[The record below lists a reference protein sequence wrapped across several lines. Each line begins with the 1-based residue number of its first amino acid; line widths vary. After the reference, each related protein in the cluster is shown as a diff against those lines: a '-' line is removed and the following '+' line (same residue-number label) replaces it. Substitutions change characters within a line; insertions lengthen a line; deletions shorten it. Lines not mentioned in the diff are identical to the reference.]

1 MYNITDE
8 LTTDD
13 NFVEGAGKT
22 YPAGTNVVLVEP
34 SAGVR
39 KWDVLAGSVD
49 LSAYVKS
56 DDVKKTLLGSLNNK
70 SIVED
75 VSITNDVCYVDRQVM
90 QVNGEIVSI
99 VSELYKFATDT
110 EVGDAVQT
118 ELNKN

>member
-1 MYNITDE
+1 M
-8 LTTDD
+8 
-13 NFVEGAGKT
+13 
-22 YPAGTNVVLVEP
+22 
-34 SAGVR
+34 
-39 KWDVLAGSVD
+39 
-49 LSAYVKS
+49 KS

-90 QVNGEIVSI
+90 QDNGEIVSI